1 MATVSL
7 SPTPVPLSIMSTR
20 RVPLTTNTS
29 LANSPLRASNA
40 LQQATKRIRSHAE
53 MQREEAYGQPP
64 PAKRQMIDHGTRA
77 LGSPTKQQ
85 QRVVRISSSRP
96 STSRQVVASEK
107 PSQSHAYK
115 PTDEEVENLRQW
127 QAQIRSRFPKMVF
140 YFESIPDEVRSKL
153 SKQVT
158 QLSAVSAIYST
169 HLGDTLLPG
178 VHELPMLDVG
188 EAYQL

>member
-1 MATVSL
+1 
-7 SPTPVPLSIMSTR
+7 MSTR
-20 RVPLTTNTS
+20 RVPLSTNTS

-85 QRVVRISSSRP
+85 RVVRISSSRP
-96 STSRQVVASEK
+96 STSRQVVPSEK

-140 YFESIPDEVRSKL
+140 YFESIPDEVRAKL
-153 SKQVT
+153 TKQVT
-158 QLSAVSAIYST
+158 QLCAVSTTHAPRRPSST
-169 HLGDTLLPG
+169 PWPA
-178 VHELPMLDVG
+178 EAAMLDVW
-188 EAYQL
+188 EAYQLWSSL